1 MLMNKVF
8 NSARKWF
15 NVFFRLFILCS
26 LLMLEA
32 FCCDAMMTHLCS
44 AISSNAAGHCFWF
57 NFLIYYIL
65 YYYD

>member
-1 MLMNKVF
+1 VHANRLM
-8 NSARKWF
+8 
-15 NVFFRLFILCS
+15 FFFLGCS
-26 LLMLEA
+26 YCVLMLEA